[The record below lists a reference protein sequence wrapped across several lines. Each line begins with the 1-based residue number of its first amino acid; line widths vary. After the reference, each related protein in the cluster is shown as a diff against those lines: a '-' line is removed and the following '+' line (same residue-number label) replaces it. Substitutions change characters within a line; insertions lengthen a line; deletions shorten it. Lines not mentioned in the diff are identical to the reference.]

1 MSTAYEQHFKK
12 LLQQNEEALLRCLRA
27 EQGAGVNELTPELK
41 ARAMD
46 KALRM
51 WERQIYD
58 GARLKARADEIRRR
72 AKAAEDDGSRVAYN
86 WFIIFATFAPGA
98 DVHVCFAAVHAA
110 ITRHLAPRDYRLTF
124 RRAGLGL
131 QARVIADLS
140 RRTMA
145 DVRREVFQLLRGVVH
160 TKDDVRVLTTRT
172 PDAEARTHLD
182 AYINAEDEAA
192 DDAWRESLGM
202 ARVYSGGIEPV
213 ARAGAIPMPS
223 RLHLS
228 LKSPDAVPGPAPAPE
243 RSASPPT
250 PPERA

>member
-1 MSTAYEQHFKK
+1 MSGGYEQHFKK

-27 EQGAGVNELTPELK
+27 EQGAGVNELPPELK

-72 AKAAEDDGSRVAYN
+72 AKAAEDDGGKTAYN
-86 WFIIFATFAPGA
+86 WFVIFATFAPGV

-110 ITRHLAPRDYRLTF
+110 VTRHLAPRDYRLTF

-131 QARVIADLS
+131 QARVVADLS
-140 RRTMA
+140 QRTMA
-145 DVRREVFQLLRGVVH
+145 DVRREAYQLLRGVLH

-172 PDAEARTHLD
+172 PDVEARTHLD
-182 AYINAEDEAA
+182 AYLNADDEAA

-202 ARVYSGGIEPV
+202 ERVYSGGTEPV
-213 ARAGAIPMPS
+213 TRGGGKAIPMPS
-223 RLHLS
+223 RLS
-228 LKSPDAVPGPAPAPE
+228 VRTPPADPGPAPARE

-250 PPERA
+250 PRASA